1 MKHLALATIFAVTSA
16 LSLGTA
22 TLAEAQGAG
31 NAPSGL
37 QIPVA
42 GSGTGANFTGTFTL
56 QRFIPTADGVQ
67 AVGRLT
73 GTVTDGATNAVT
85 SVVRN
90 VVLPVELGDATCEIL
105 HLDLGPLN
113 LDLLGLQIDLSQIVL
128 DITAES
134 GAGNLLGNLLCS
146 VAGLLDNPSGLAKV
160 LNQILALLG

>member
-1 MKHLALATIFAVTSA
+1 MRHLALATIFTIAA
-16 LSLGTA
+16 ALGTA
-22 TLAEAQGAG
+22 LPANAQGAG
-31 NAPSGL
+31 NAPTGL
-37 QIPVA
+37 QIPIA

-56 QRFIPTADGVQ
+56 QRFIPTADGVA

-73 GTVTDGATNAVT
+73 GTITDGATSGVT

-90 VVLPVELGDATCEIL
+90 IVLPVTLGDTTCEIL

-113 LDLLGLQIDLSQIVL
+113 LDLLGLQIDLSRIVL

-134 GAGNLLGNLLCS
+134 GPGNLLGNLLCS